1 MWIRSGT
8 ATIARTTSQTRPIG
22 ARTKRSNGFRCLR
35 GRGRGTGGPLM
46 TTAILSSTSLDGPPR
61 PMLRSRP
68 FLEDMPWR
76 RRVGTSVRLKS
87 KVDRLKKK
95 LAEKGSTLAADKKRI
110 LTKKLKRFQRA
121 RRTALALEKRAM
133 DKKKAGKD
141 AAPATQ
147 EKPSGAAPEVP
158 VPAG

>member
-1 MWIRSGT
+1 M
-8 ATIARTTSQTRPIG
+8 
-22 ARTKRSNGFRCLR
+22 
-35 GRGRGTGGPLM
+35 
-46 TTAILSSTSLDGPPR
+46 
-61 PMLRSRP
+61 
-68 FLEDMPWR
+68 
-76 RRVGTSVRLKS
+76 GTSVRLKS

-141 AAPATQ
+141 ATP
-147 EKPSGAAPEVP
+147 EKPPGAAPEVP

>member
-1 MWIRSGT
+1 M
-8 ATIARTTSQTRPIG
+8 IARTASHRSPIG
-22 ARTKRSNGFRCLR
+22 ARTKRSKGFRCRR
-35 GRGRGTGGPLM
+35 GRGGGIGGPLM

-68 FLEDMPWR
+68 FRDDMPWR
-76 RRVGTSVRLKS
+76 RRVGTSGRLKA

-121 RRTALALEKRAM
+121 RRTALVLEKRAM
-133 DKKKAGKD
+133 DNKTKTGKE
-141 AAPATQ
+141 APQTTQ
-147 EKPSGAAPEVP
+147 EKPSGAAPETP

>member
-1 MWIRSGT
+1 
-8 ATIARTTSQTRPIG
+8 
-22 ARTKRSNGFRCLR
+22 
-35 GRGRGTGGPLM
+35 
-46 TTAILSSTSLDGPPR
+46 
-61 PMLRSRP
+61 
-68 FLEDMPWR
+68 MPWR

-147 EKPSGAAPEVP
+147 EKPPGAVPEVP